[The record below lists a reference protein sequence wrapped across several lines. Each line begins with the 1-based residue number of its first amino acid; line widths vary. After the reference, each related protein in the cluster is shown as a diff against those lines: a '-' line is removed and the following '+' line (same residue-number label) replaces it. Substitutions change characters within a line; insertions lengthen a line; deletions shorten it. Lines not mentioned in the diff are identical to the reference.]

1 MLLRYFSE
9 PEIEPLLHRYDPEK
23 KWQLDK
29 EKSYKDMAIFCE
41 PGADLETSR
50 YLKMRYLKPDYLF
63 VERWDGSHYRVVD
76 ALYKKTEKGYKKL
89 MHKRHRKHPTYDDR
103 LFPNSAGSSSNGSSQ
118 DDEIIIEA
126 ADQPQS

>member
-1 MLLRYFSE
+1 MLLRYLSE